1 MNIKKN
7 KTLYSLLLSGV
18 LIFSSSAPILAS
30 VNAEEV
36 TSEIPLL
43 EEVSTTDNANSDVTV
58 INNVDELENYIADYV
73 YEHKAEI
80 TPYYVGWKDDL
91 VSGQNYWNKSKQGK
105 CVANV
110 INPITIVKNVILN
123 LSPKDVKKLS
133 TTALAKLLM
142 KKGLSE
148 MLSYSVAY
156 DIAACI
162 KKYPFS

>member
-36 TSEIPLL
+36 TSEIPLV

-105 CVANV
+105 CVAKV
-110 INPITIVKNVILN
+110 ISPSSIVKNAILSLTIKDIQN
-123 LSPKDVKKLS
+123 LSYK
-133 TTALAKLLM
+133 ALAK
-142 KKGLSE
+142 KIASKGIKANISLA
-148 MLSYSVAY
+148 VAY
-156 DIAACI
+156 DIAKCV

>member
-1 MNIKKN
+1 MLKKN
-7 KTLYSLLLSGV
+7 KTLYSLLLSGT
-18 LIFSSSAPILAS
+18 LIFSSSAPILAN
-30 VNAEEV
+30 VHAEEV
-36 TSEIPLL
+36 KPEISLV
-43 EEVSTTDNANSDVTV
+43 EDINTTDNTNSDITV
-58 INNVDELENYIADYV
+58 INNVDELTNYMADYV
-73 YEHKAEI
+73 YEHEEEI
-80 TPYYVGWKDDL
+80 TPYYVGWRDDL

-110 INPITIVKNVILN
+110 INPITKVKNVILN
-123 LSPKDVKKLS
+123 FNPKDIKKLS